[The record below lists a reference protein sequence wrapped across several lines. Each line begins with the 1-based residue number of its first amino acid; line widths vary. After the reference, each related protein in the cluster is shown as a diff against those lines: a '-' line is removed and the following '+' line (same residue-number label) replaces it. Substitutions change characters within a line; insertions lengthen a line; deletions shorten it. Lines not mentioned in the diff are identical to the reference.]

1 MCSGHRNDSCLRRE
15 SGLWTCGRR
24 GPSRLWENYCVTV
37 EIQWSARLGQQE
49 NTATGC
55 SKRPDFSPAQPW
67 RLLHPPALSLPRQPL
82 RPGTRLVPGK
92 AAAPWLTLV
101 SRFTVPESEVRTML
115 ADFFSILLDQ
125 RLLRLHGWLERS
137 GWIYCIRKGA
147 GSSILAF
154 EFL

>member
-1 MCSGHRNDSCLRRE
+1 MFKN
-15 SGLWTCGRR
+15 
-24 GPSRLWENYCVTV
+24 
-37 EIQWSARLGQQE
+37 ARLL
-49 NTATGC
+49 TRPTLAAT
-55 SKRPDFSPAQPW
+55 SPARPESAKTASSP
-67 RLLHPPALSLPRQPL
+67 RDAPCPRQGRSSVADP
-82 RPGTRLVPGK
+82 
-92 AAAPWLTLV
+92 
-101 SRFTVPESEVRTML
+101 RFTVPESEVRTPL